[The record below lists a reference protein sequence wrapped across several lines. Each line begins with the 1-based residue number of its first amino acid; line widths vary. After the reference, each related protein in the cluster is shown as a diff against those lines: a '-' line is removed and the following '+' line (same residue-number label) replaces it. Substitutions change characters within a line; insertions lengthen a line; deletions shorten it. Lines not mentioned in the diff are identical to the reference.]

1 MGLAPGLL
9 RLQRSAAWHRGYRS
23 PSAAQAHLPP
33 SHTPC
38 PRASRSWSQHEIFDA
53 QLTSTGEAQA
63 RALNAKL
70 LSPKGLQAMLP
81 AGQTLKVVTSPL
93 SRTIQTAATVFANTT
108 VGKVVA
114 SELCRG
120 KIGKYSSGQRRS
132 VLPAAHSSTELQSYE
147 PPQPQ
152 PPSHRR
158 HVKKQKGG
166 AEL

>member
-93 SRTIQTAATVFANTT
+93 SRTIQTAATVFADTT

-114 SELCRG
+114 SELCRS

-132 VLPAAHSSTELQSYE
+132 VLPAAH
-147 PPQPQ
+147 
-152 PPSHRR
+152 
-158 HVKKQKGG
+158 GI
-166 AEL
+166 AELRAPPTSTPLPQKARQKAEGGG